1 MYGFVFLHLL
11 DYCEQI
17 ALLHERHDIS
27 IRKSLFKIFT
37 FVLFIRWMLDIFEWK
52 NCGMMIEEFLVFLEM
67 KEVQKF

>member
-37 FVLFIRWMLDIFEWK
+37 SNIIYNIDGCGIF
-52 NCGMMIEEFLVFLEM
+52 LH
-67 KEVQKF
+67 